1 MEKIS
6 FDLIVNFIKEAISR
20 RYDISTI
27 EWNDEARTIQF
38 DIFNGNGK
46 EIQFVFRLEMNL
58 IVIENSRSRQEC
70 IKINYNF
77 TEKQKLQI
85 EELKLD
91 VKEMNKTKII
101 EHFNNF
107 YSDLNNSIKDINELD
122 EDD

>member
-1 MEKIS
+1 
-6 FDLIVNFIKEAISR
+6 
-20 RYDISTI
+20 
-27 EWNDEARTIQF
+27 
-38 DIFNGNGK
+38 
-46 EIQFVFRLEMNL
+46 MNL

>member
-6 FDLIVNFIKEAISR
+6 FDLMINFIKEAISR